1 MLNQRIPQIFTLIPD
16 FYVEP
21 LYDGKPTYKY
31 EKSDYLFKIIA

>member
-1 MLNQRIPQIFTLIPD
+1 MLNQRIPQIFTLIR
-16 FYVEP
+16 